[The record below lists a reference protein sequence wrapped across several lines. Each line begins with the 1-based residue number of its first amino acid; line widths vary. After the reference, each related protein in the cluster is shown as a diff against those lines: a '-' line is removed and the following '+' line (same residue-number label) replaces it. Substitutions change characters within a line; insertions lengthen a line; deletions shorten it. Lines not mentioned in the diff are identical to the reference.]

1 MRTLSLLVLPAITA
15 VAIACGGGNAD
26 MNPAVPT
33 VDMSD
38 SGMPSSMDTSMMD
51 AGAMPSTDMAMDA
64 SMPSTDTSMAAMDAA
79 APDRHAHGRGQAGQE
94 GQEEEVVLSSGSRRF
109 FFSFA

>member
-1 MRTLSLLVLPAITA
+1 MRTISLLVLPAITA
-15 VAIACGGGNAD
+15 VAIACGGGNSD
-26 MNPAVPT
+26 QNPAVPT

-64 SMPSTDTSMAAMDAA
+64 SMPTATDTSMSAMDAA
-79 APDRHAHGRGQAGQE
+79 TPDTSMMDAGKTKK
-94 GQEEEVVLSSGSRRF
+94 GKKKKGS
-109 FFSFA
+109 

>member
-15 VAIACGGGNAD
+15 VAIACGGGNSD

-79 APDRHAHGRGQAGQE
+79 APTDMPMDAGKPAKK
-94 GQEEEVVLSSGSRRF
+94 GKKKKGS
-109 FFSFA
+109 